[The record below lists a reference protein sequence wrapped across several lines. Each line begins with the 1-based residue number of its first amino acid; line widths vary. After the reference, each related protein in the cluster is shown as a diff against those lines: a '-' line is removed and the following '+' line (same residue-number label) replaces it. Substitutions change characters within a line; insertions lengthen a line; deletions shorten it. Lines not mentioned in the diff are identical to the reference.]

1 MEQARLDVEI
11 RQGKGKG
18 FARAVRRSGLIPGI
32 VYGHNQEPI
41 TIQFHEHGLRKIF
54 QQGGENVLIN
64 MNVSG
69 KLTETVMIK
78 EIQRDPLSRRIIHA
92 DFMRVSLEEKVSTHV
107 PIVLIGTA
115 PGVREGGVLEFLLR
129 ELRIE
134 CQVGQIPEHIEVDIS
149 SLGIGDQIRV
159 EDIKVPENMTVHDDP
174 VTIVVTVAPPTV
186 VKEVEEGAVPE
197 DLEKEPE
204 VIRERR
210 KEEEEEE

>member
-18 FARAVRRSGLIPGI
+18 SARAVRRNGLIPGI

-41 TIQFHEHGLRKIF
+41 TIQFQEYGLRRIF
-54 QQGGENVLIN
+54 HQGGENVLIN

-69 KLTETVMIK
+69 ELTETVMIK

-92 DFMRVSLEEKVSTHV
+92 DFMRVSLEEKVTTHV
-107 PIVLIGTA
+107 PVVLVGTA
-115 PGVREGGVLEFLLR
+115 PGVKEGGVLEFLLR
-129 ELRIE
+129 ELRVE

-159 EDIKVPENMTVHDDP
+159 EDIKVPEGMAIHDDP
-174 VTIVVTVAPPTV
+174 VTIVVTIAAPTV
-186 VKEVEEGAVPE
+186 VKEIEEGAVPE

>member
-18 FARAVRRSGLIPGI
+18 SARAVRRSGLIPGI
-32 VYGHNQEPI
+32 VYGHNQEPMMI
-41 TIQFHEHGLRKIF
+41 KFQEHGLRKIF
-54 QQGGENVLIN
+54 HQGGENVLIN
-64 MNVSG
+64 MNISG
-69 KLTETVMIK
+69 GLTETVMIK

-92 DFMRVSLEEKVSTHV
+92 DFMRVSLEEKVTTHV
-107 PIVLIGTA
+107 PIVLVGTA
-115 PGVREGGVLEFLLR
+115 PGVKEGGVLEFLLR

-134 CQVGQIPEHIEVDIS
+134 CLVGQIPEHIEIDIS

-159 EDIKVPENMTVHDDP
+159 EEIKVPEGITIHDDP
-174 VTIVVTVAPPTV
+174 VTTVVTIAAPTV
-186 VKEVEEGAVPE
+186 AREVEEGAMPE